1 MGSGAPARST
11 MIETEPVAPNSPVA
25 HSSPEP
31 PSCRI
36 PHGVCFVA
44 LFLLARKP
52 KVSLRVQTE
61 SLSRLYSLGSVY

>member
-52 KVSLRVQTE
+52 KVSTV
-61 SLSRLYSLGSVY
+61 